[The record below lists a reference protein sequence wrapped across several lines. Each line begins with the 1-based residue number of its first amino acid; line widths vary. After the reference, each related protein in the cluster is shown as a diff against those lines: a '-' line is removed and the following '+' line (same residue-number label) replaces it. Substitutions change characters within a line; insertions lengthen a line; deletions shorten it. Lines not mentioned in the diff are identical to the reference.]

1 MVTGM
6 QIYLIGIGM
15 GEDSTMT
22 IEAKK
27 AIQNADVIIG
37 AKRMTCNHENEKI
50 VFNGYKPSEIAG
62 FIDKQ
67 KDESIVAVLLSG
79 DVGFYSGAKKLLD
92 ELEKHGKTKEVT
104 VIPGIS
110 SVVYFCAKLH
120 TSWDDVKLL
129 SLHGKN
135 QNIIGYVKR
144 HSKVFALLS
153 GKEQL
158 KEICEKLK
166 YYHMDNVKIHIGQ
179 KLSYEDEK
187 IFTISPDTDIFDK
200 NIDFDNLAVVL
211 LENDAAVDESL
222 GFIEDEEFIRGEVPM
237 TKSEVRS
244 LSISKL
250 CLKPDSVLYDVGAGT
265 GSVSIEAALKLID
278 GKVYAIE
285 RHEKAVELIN
295 QNKQKFATDNIEVI
309 CGLAPEAFRELPPP
323 THVFIGGS
331 AGNMEQIID
340 EVIAKNPNV
349 KVVINAIALN
359 TVGEVVNLIT
369 KKGWKA
375 DITGITVAKNKVVA
389 NYQMM
394 MGQNPVYVICIEKDL
409 A

>member
-37 AKRMTCNHENEKI
+37 AKRMTCNDENEKQ
-50 VFNGYKPSEIAG
+50 VFNGYKPAEIVD
-62 FIDKQ
+62 FINKQ
-67 KDESIVAVLLSG
+67 KDESIIAVLLSG

-92 ELEKHGKTKEVT
+92 ELEKVEKTKEVT
-104 VIPGIS
+104 VLPGIS

-144 HSKVFALLS
+144 YSKVFALLS

-158 KEICEKLK
+158 KEICAKLK

-179 KLSYEDEK
+179 KLSYEDER

-200 NIDFDNLAVVL
+200 DVDFDNLAVVL
-211 LENDAAVDESL
+211 IENDAAVDESL
-222 GFIEDEEFIRGEVPM
+222 GFIEDEAFIRGEVPM

-250 CLKPDSVLYDVGAGT
+250 CLKPDSILYDVGAGT

-295 QNKQKFATDNIEVI
+295 QNKQKFAADNIEVI

-340 EVIAKNPNV
+340 EVMTKNPKV

-359 TVGEVVNLIT
+359 TVGEVVNLIG

-394 MGQNPVYVICIEKDL
+394 MGQNPVYVICIEKD
-409 A
+409 